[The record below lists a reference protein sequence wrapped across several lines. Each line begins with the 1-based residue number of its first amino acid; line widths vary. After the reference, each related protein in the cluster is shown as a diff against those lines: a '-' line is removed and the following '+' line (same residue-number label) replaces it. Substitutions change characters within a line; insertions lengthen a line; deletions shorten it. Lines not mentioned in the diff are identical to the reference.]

1 MTRDE
6 HTTNRPTPGGSAF
19 QETGMDDYLTRVA
32 EAVRDASLKH
42 ATKTVETWAPSA
54 L

>member
-6 HTTNRPTPGGSAF
+6 HERTALMGGSAF

-32 EAVRDASLKH
+32 EAVLA
-42 ATKTVETWAPSA
+42 APSKVPPE
-54 L
+54 

>member
-32 EAVRDASLKH
+32 EAMLA
-42 ATKTVETWAPSA
+42 APSKVPPA
-54 L
+54 